1 MARELAVGCPDNTI
15 GRGRGGNLLKRR
27 CENDETNG
35 QFQSVLHAN
44 LPHASYRLPEKAA
57 VMPGR
62 GWSRETAEP
71 LWRIKV

>member
-1 MARELAVGCPDNTI
+1 
-15 GRGRGGNLLKRR
+15 LLKRR

-44 LPHASYRLPEKAA
+44 LPHASYKLPEKAA